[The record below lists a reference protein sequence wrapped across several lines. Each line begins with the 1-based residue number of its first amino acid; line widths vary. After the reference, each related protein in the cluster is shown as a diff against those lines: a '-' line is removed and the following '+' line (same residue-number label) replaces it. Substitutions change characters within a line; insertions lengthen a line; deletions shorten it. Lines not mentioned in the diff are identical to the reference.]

1 MSEFSG
7 ALIYSS
13 ILGDRTVSI
22 NDDVFAGTY
31 QAASVPANL
40 SGNAVIC
47 DLKSTIHTALAADGN
62 YGVKDAWFSGNVCT
76 SAGGALRNDGAS
88 LTISGSTFQNGSS
101 GSYGGA
107 IYNSGQPVTISK
119 SKFTG
124 NSAKYG
130 GALHFGG
137 SQVQI
142 SDSRFTGNAAS
153 VHGGVMSLYNAV
165 DMTVTKSY
173 FDHNYCA
180 SGGVFYTQ
188 NTVKLTISGSTFTG
202 NTSGT
207 SGGVISAGSSEQLTV
222 TDSLFYQNAS
232 LGASS
237 ANEGKDG
244 GSVLNITAGSALI
257 SGSTFTGNTSAV
269 ARGAVYIHDTAA
281 AVIENTQFNDN
292 SCPTDKGWMA
302 SAIFARGNV
311 TLKNVTFNDKCT
323 SVFVVSG
330 ATLTVSGLV
339 TLANS
344 TSRIWMQNNCSF
356 IIDGDALTGTG
367 KVARALDVAAQN
379 WIVDSVV
386 APTATENYKLFT
398 HHHDI
403 YIAAADAEVNTA
415 AVLVS
420 DTVKS
425 NGDGAE
431 FSLGGR
437 DYVGVG
443 YHDLIAAMAA
453 ESSFVVE
460 NYTHTYGSVALKCD
474 EKIQFG
480 KNVRFDRNLLLT
492 EKGQGGAMQITGG
505 TLKNVS
511 FTGNTAY
518 NGGAVYASSSPT
530 IDGVV
535 FTGNSATN
543 GGGAVML
550 ESSGG
555 TLKNVVFTGN
565 SATKYGGAIYTYG
578 GKLSLE
584 KAVFRNNSANT
595 HGGAV
600 FASGSS
606 VVTVAD
612 SWFDANRT
620 KAALHINTDAAG
632 NISNSRFTGNLA
644 GAMEIKGSAV
654 IDGSTFSGNS
664 ASNGGAIIFDGDGKT
679 LTITDSEFTGNLGGA
694 MEIKG
699 SAVIDGST
707 FSGNLGG
714 AMEIKGSAVI
724 DGSTFSGNS
733 ALNGGAIIFD
743 GDGKTLTITDCE
755 FTGNI
760 STNSAVG
767 ADSGSAVHVAS
778 GTVNISD
785 TVFSGNSAASAKGA
799 VFVGAGASV
808 VIRDS
813 EFSGNT
819 FGSAGYAASIFV
831 RGKLELANVIFNE
844 SVQAMY
850 FSGSSGA
857 AVTVTGLITL
867 KNSKSIINIGGAVFQ
882 IAGGSFIDGS
892 TAVNKAVNTEFAG
905 GFYQNGSITVDD
917 SDKYAIFTAGKDL
930 YVTGKDFTAFA
941 AIISAAGEVYDF
953 GGYAGPGYTSFA
965 AVDKTISVADKQVA
979 LNRAVVAE
987 SITVADGIG
996 AITELIIAGG
1006 AKVDFTQ
1013 AVDLSDVA
1021 ITVDGSQYAGNAI
1034 TIATG
1039 VSKIGDFTITDKA
1052 DPFLTLEVVD
1062 GNLMLKE
1069 VAGETITGT
1078 SFTGEGVTVMD
1089 NGAVD
1094 TFFATKGNE
1103 SEIATKISG
1112 GKVEQNLVGGAYVA
1126 AGNTAAVDNVELLIG
1141 GTAEVAAKVYAG
1153 GYLYGNA
1160 GDAEAAAEAQMT
1172 VDQVN
1177 VNIDGGA
1184 VSTNMYGG
1192 AHARQFGNASVTKV
1206 NITVTAGNHG
1216 RIYAGGWAEKG
1227 AVSSVGIANVIISGG
1242 SVDYLYGG
1250 GANADGTTT
1259 VGATTITIENDAV
1272 VNTIFMGGRYGYS
1285 YVNTVNLTF
1294 AGADKVLNRL
1304 SGVSSAGMDYADA
1317 TVVELETNVTADL
1330 IDYVDKFV
1338 INEDCTLTANNEFY
1352 LGNRDNETG
1361 LTVEDSFTTFDFIAD
1376 GEANWTAVAGISDFT
1391 NAKFS
1396 VNGAGL
1402 TTWDGT
1408 AAIEIGGYSLTYD
1421 AKDKTIKLAQITA

>member
-62 YGVKDAWFSGNVCT
+62 YGVKDAWFSGNVCA

-119 SKFTG
+119 SEFTG

-142 SDSRFTGNAAS
+142 SDSRFTGNVAS

-207 SGGVISAGSSEQLTV
+207 SGGVISAGSSEQLTI
-222 TDSLFYQNAS
+222 TDSLFYQNVS
-232 LGASS
+232 LGDS
-237 ANEGKDG
+237 GIGDG
-244 GSVLNITAGSALI
+244 GSALNITAGSALI

-269 ARGAVYIHDTAA
+269 ARGAVYIHGTAA

-292 SCPTDKGWMA
+292 SCPTDKAWMA

-311 TLKNVTFNDKCT
+311 TLKNVTFNDKCI

-344 TSRIWMQNNCSF
+344 TSRIWMQNGCSF

-379 WIVDSVV
+379 WIVNSVV

-431 FSLGGR
+431 FTLGGR

-480 KNVRFDRNLLLT
+480 ENVRFDRNLLT
-492 EKGQGGAMQITGG
+492 ENGQGGAMQITGG

-511 FTGNTAY
+511 FTGNTAF

-530 IDGVV
+530 IDGVI

-550 ESSGG
+550 ESNGG

-584 KAVFRNNSANT
+584 NAVFRNNSANT
-595 HGGAV
+595 YGGAV

-620 KAALHINTDAAG
+620 KAALYINTLAAG
-632 NISNSRFTGNLA
+632 DIA
-644 GAMEIKGSAV
+644 
-654 IDGSTFSGNS
+654 
-664 ASNGGAIIFDGDGKT
+664 
-679 LTITDSEFTGNLGGA
+679 DSEFTGNLA
-694 MEIKG
+694 
-699 SAVIDGST
+699 
-707 FSGNLGG
+707 G

-799 VFVGAGASV
+799 VFVDAGASV

-917 SDKYAIFTAGKDL
+917 SDKYALFTAGNDL

-941 AIISAAGEVYDF
+941 AIISAAGEVYNF

-965 AVDKTISVADKQVA
+965 AVDKTISVADVSVA
-979 LNRAVVAE
+979 LKTAVVAE

-1013 AVDLSDVA
+1013 AVDLSAVN
-1021 ITVDGSQYAGNAI
+1021 ISVDGSQYAGNAI

-1039 VSKIGDFTITDKA
+1039 VSVIGEFTITDKA
-1052 DPFLTLEVVD
+1052 DPYLTLEVVD
-1062 GNLMLKE
+1062 GDLMLKE

-1089 NGAVD
+1089 NGAVG
-1094 TFFATKGNE
+1094 TFFATKDNE

-1112 GKVEQNLVGGAYVA
+1112 GKVESNLVAGAYVS
-1126 AGNTAAVDNVELLIG
+1126 AGNSATVNSVELLIG

-1153 GYLYGNA
+1153 GYLYGN
-1160 GDAEAAAEAQMT
+1160 GTDSAEAQLKVT
-1172 VDQVN
+1172 AVN
-1177 VNIDGGA
+1177 ITIDGGA
-1184 VSTNMYGG
+1184 VSNNMFGG
-1192 AHARQFGNASVTKV
+1192 AHAREYGNAKVDTV
-1206 NITVTAGNHG
+1206 NITVTDGSHS

-1227 AVSSVGIANVIISGG
+1227 AVSSVGTANVTISGG
-1242 SVDYLYGG
+1242 TVDYLYGG
-1250 GANADGTTT
+1250 GANADGKTYVTTT
-1259 VGATTITIENDAV
+1259 NITVSDAAV

-1285 YVNTVNLTF
+1285 WVNNVSLIF
-1294 AGADKVLNRL
+1294 DGAEKFLKRL

-1338 INEDCTLTANNEFY
+1338 INENCTLTANDAFY
-1352 LGNRDNETG
+1352 LGNRTAEGETAG
-1361 LTVEDSFTTFDFIAD
+1361 VTTFDFIAE
-1376 GEANWTAVAGISDFT
+1376 GEANWTAVAGIEDFT
-1391 NAKFS
+1391 NAQFS
-1396 VNGAGL
+1396 VNGSEAKL
-1402 TTWDGT
+1402 WDGS
-1408 AAIEIGGYSLTYD
+1408 AAIAIGGYELTYNAD
-1421 AKDKTIKLAQITA
+1421 EKTIKLAQITA